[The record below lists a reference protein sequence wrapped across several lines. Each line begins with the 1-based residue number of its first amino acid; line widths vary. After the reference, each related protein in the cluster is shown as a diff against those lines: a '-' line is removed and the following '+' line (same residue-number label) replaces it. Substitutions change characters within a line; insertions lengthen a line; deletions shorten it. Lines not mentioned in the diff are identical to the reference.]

1 MTQAYPNH
9 TKPHDSTRYATKIL
23 TEDIWISKNVNGVG
37 IKVGKGEKV
46 YVRVREWDWGNS
58 FTAFLI
64 RHRECLSTT
73 KSIGITPKE
82 YIYNVNSEILEDLYA
97 KKFCL

>member
-1 MTQAYPNH
+1 MTTTYPNH
-9 TKPHDSTRYATKIL
+9 TKLHDSTRYATKIL

-37 IKVGKGEKV
+37 IKVDKGEKV
-46 YVRVREWDWGNS
+46 YVRIREFDWGVAYTG
-58 FTAFLI
+58 FIILKG
-64 RHRECLSTT
+64 ECFSTT
-73 KSIGITPKE
+73 KSVGIIPKE